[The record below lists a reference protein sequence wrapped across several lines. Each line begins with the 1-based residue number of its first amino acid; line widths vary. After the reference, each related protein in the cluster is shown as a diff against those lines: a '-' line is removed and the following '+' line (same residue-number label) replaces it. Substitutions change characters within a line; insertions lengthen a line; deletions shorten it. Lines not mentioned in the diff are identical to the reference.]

1 MGSSLN
7 EGLRNSWQVIKL
19 KSVKFDVKP
28 NYKSQKSQDNAK
40 PQNIKPRRTRRPQRK
55 TLTEIFFFISL

>member
-1 MGSSLN
+1 MASKLTAFPFFLVMGSSLN
-7 EGLRNSWQVIKL
+7 ERVRNSWQVIGL

-40 PQNIKPRRTRRPQRK
+40 PQKLLNRK
-55 TLTEIFFFISL
+55 R